1 LTLPTGIPLRGVSTM
16 NDVAAEALP
25 LSEQRIAA
33 VRRFTRFYTKHI
45 GVLREGLHASPF
57 SLTQARVLYELA
69 NRSAPT
75 AADIARDLGLDAG
88 YLSRILRGFAQR
100 GFLARARSQEDGR
113 QSHLSLTP
121 AGREAFAPLDRGSH
135 DEVAA
140 MLGRLGAGAQARLIA
155 AMATVE
161 HLLGERAPGA
171 PPYLLRPHQPGD
183 MGWVVSRH
191 GALYAQEYQWNME
204 FEALVAEIVAA
215 FIKNFD
221 PRRERCWIAEIDG
234 APVGS
239 VFLVKQSDEIAKLR
253 LLLVAPKARGLGIGV
268 RLVEECLRFARQA
281 GYRRITLW
289 TNSVLLT
296 ARHIYQRTGF
306 RLVASEPHHSFGQ
319 DLVGETWERDL

>member
-1 LTLPTGIPLRGVSTM
+1 MDDIAG
-16 NDVAAEALP
+16 EAVP
-25 LSEQRIAA
+25 ISEQRIAA
-33 VRRFTRFYTKHI
+33 VRRFTRFYTRHI

-69 NRSAPT
+69 NRAGPT

-100 GFLARARSQEDGR
+100 GFLARARSQQDGR

-121 AGREAFAPLDRGSH
+121 AGRAAFAPLDRASH

-140 MLGRLGAGAQARLIA
+140 MLAPLSEGAQARLIG

-161 HLLGERAPGA
+161 RLLGERWPAA
-171 PPYLLRPHQPGD
+171 APYLLRPHQEGD

-191 GALYAQEYQWNME
+191 GALYAQEYHWNME

-215 FIKNFD
+215 FVRNFD
-221 PRRERCWIAEIDG
+221 ARRERCWIAEIEG

-253 LLLVAPKARGLGIGV
+253 LLLVEPQARGLGIGA
-268 RLVEECLRFARQA
+268 RLVAECIRFARLC
-281 GYRRITLW
+281 GYRRLTLW
-289 TNSVLLT
+289 TNDVLVS
-296 ARHIYQRTGF
+296 ARRIYQAAGL
-306 RLVASEPHHSFGQ
+306 RLVAEEKHHSFGH
-319 DLVGETWERDL
+319 DLVGQNWELDL

>member
-1 LTLPTGIPLRGVSTM
+1 M
-16 NDVAAEALP
+16 NDFAAASVP
-25 LSEQRIAA
+25 ISEQRIAA
-33 VRRFTRFYTKHI
+33 VRRFTRFYTRQI

-100 GFLARARSQEDGR
+100 GLLARTRSQSDGR
-113 QSHLSLTP
+113 ESHLTLTP

-140 MLGRLGAGAQARLIA
+140 MLGPLSEGAQARLVE

-161 HLLGERAPGA
+161 QLLGARSKAT
-171 PPYLLRPHQPGD
+171 PPYLLRPHQVGD
-183 MGWVVSRH
+183 MGWVVGRH
-191 GALYAQEYQWNME
+191 GALYAQEYNWNIE

-221 PRRERCWIAEIDG
+221 ARRERCWIAEVDG

-239 VFLVKQSDEIAKLR
+239 VFLVKQSDEVGKLR
-253 LLLVAPKARGLGIGV
+253 LLLVEPQARGMGIGA
-268 RLVEECLRFARQA
+268 RLVAECMRFARLS
-281 GYRRITLW
+281 GYRTLTLW
-289 TNSVLLT
+289 TNDVLIA
-296 ARHIYQRTGF
+296 ARRIYQAAGF
-306 RLVASEPHHSFGQ
+306 RLMQEEKHHSFGH
-319 DLVGETWERDL
+319 DLVGQNWELNL

>member
-1 LTLPTGIPLRGVSTM
+1 M
-16 NDVAAEALP
+16 NDVAAQALP

-33 VRRFTRFYTKHI
+33 VRRFTRFYTKHV

-75 AADIARDLGLDAG
+75 AVDIARDLGLDAG

-100 GFLARARSQEDGR
+100 DFLARARSPDDGR

-121 AGREAFAPLDRGSH
+121 AGRSAFAPLDRGSH

-140 MLGRLGAGAQARLIA
+140 MLARLGEGAQARLIE

-161 HLLGERAPGA
+161 QLLGEQAPGA
-171 PPYLLRPHQPGD
+171 PPYLLRPHQEGD

-221 PRRERCWIAEIDG
+221 ARRERCWIAEIDG

-239 VFLVKQSDEIAKLR
+239 VFLVRQSDEIAKLR
-253 LLLVAPKARGLGIGV
+253 LLLVEPQARGLGIGA
-268 RLVEECLRFARQA
+268 RLVAECIRFARLT
-281 GYRRITLW
+281 GYRTLTLW
-289 TNSVLLT
+289 TNDVLIA
-296 ARHIYQRTGF
+296 ARRIYQAAGF
-306 RLVASEPHHSFGQ
+306 RLVAEEKHHSFGH
-319 DLVGETWERDL
+319 DLVGQNWELEL

>member
-1 LTLPTGIPLRGVSTM
+1 M
-16 NDVAAEALP
+16 NDE
-25 LSEQRIAA
+25 RITA
-33 VRRFTRFYTKHI
+33 VRRFTRFYTRHI
-45 GVLREGLHASPF
+45 GALREGLHASPF

-69 NRSAPT
+69 NRPAPT

-100 GFLARARSQEDGR
+100 GLLVRARSQDDAR

-135 DEVAA
+135 EEVAA
-140 MLGRLGAGAQARLIA
+140 MLGPLSEGAQARLIE
-155 AMATVE
+155 AMSTVAQ
-161 HLLGERAPGA
+161 LLGQRPRDA
-171 PPYLLRPHQPGD
+171 PPYLLRPHQEGD

-191 GALYAQEYQWNME
+191 GVLYAQEYRWNME

-221 PRRERCWIAEIDG
+221 ARRERCWIAEIDG

-253 LLLVAPKARGLGIGV
+253 LLLVEPQARGLGIGA
-268 RLVEECLRFARQA
+268 RLVAECIRFARLS
-281 GYRRITLW
+281 GYRTLTLW
-289 TNSVLLT
+289 TNDVLIA
-296 ARHIYQRTGF
+296 ARRIYQAAGF
-306 RLVASEPHHSFGQ
+306 RLVAEEKHHSFGH
-319 DLVGETWERDL
+319 DLVGQNWELSL